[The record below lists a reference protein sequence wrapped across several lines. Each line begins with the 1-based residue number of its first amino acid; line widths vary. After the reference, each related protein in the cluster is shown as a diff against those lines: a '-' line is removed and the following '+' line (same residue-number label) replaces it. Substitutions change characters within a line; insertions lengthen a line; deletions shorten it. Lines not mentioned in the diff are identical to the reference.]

1 MITRIP
7 PLVLAALGVRCGA
20 HKEPCLYVE
29 CRKFATA
36 GLQSPEWREEFP
48 PIVFLLRRRDARR
61 ARTMQRFAAR
71 WLALAAASVVSQV
84 ALVHAKRADG
94 CTRVGLGEV
103 KSDLGLHLR
112 GSERRALA
120 AAAAAGGGNVRV
132 DPVAE
137 AIWGDLMQQQRGG
150 DRVSSAAAVRG
161 VAPQGSNLDGAGSND
176 FPVTASNSRALA
188 RSDLFARNGHRHSV
202 SERRSYDSH
211 DSYDSILRRMRADR
225 EALRRSENA
234 ASRPPLAGARTREQS
249 ARNVRPGSGSA
260 DVSMCTSAQLAS
272 PQHHHGDEHDGSRSE
287 RRSTLAD
294 GETQDRVESFPGHR
308 SGNDALTLPS

>member
-1 MITRIP
+1 MTE
-7 PLVLAALGVRCGA
+7 VS
-20 HKEPCLYVE
+20 
-29 CRKFATA
+29 A
-36 GLQSPEWREEFP
+36 GLQSPEWREEFR
-48 PIVFLLRRRDARR
+48 PIVFLLRGRDARR

-103 KSDLGLHLR
+103 KSDLGLHLW
-112 GSERRALA
+112 GSEQRALA

-150 DRVSSAAAVRG
+150 DRVSSAAAVPG

-188 RSDLFARNGHRHSV
+188 RFAP
-202 SERRSYDSH
+202 
-211 DSYDSILRRMRADR
+211 RMRD
-225 EALRRSENA
+225 L
-234 ASRPPLAGARTREQS
+234 
-249 ARNVRPGSGSA
+249 
-260 DVSMCTSAQLAS
+260 
-272 PQHHHGDEHDGSRSE
+272 
-287 RRSTLAD
+287 
-294 GETQDRVESFPGHR
+294 
-308 SGNDALTLPS
+308 

>member
-1 MITRIP
+1 MTK
-7 PLVLAALGVRCGA
+7 VSAA
-20 HKEPCLYVE
+20 
-29 CRKFATA
+29 A
-36 GLQSPEWREEFP
+36 GLQSPEWREEFR
-48 PIVFLLRRRDARR
+48 PIVFLLRGRDARR

-103 KSDLGLHLR
+103 KSDLGLHLW
-112 GSERRALA
+112 GSEQRALA

-234 ASRPPLAGARTREQS
+234 ASRPPLAGDRTREQS

-308 SGNDALTLPS
+308 SGNDALTLPF